1 MEVLNALVPE
11 KLLTLIL
18 ALVMS
23 VNMSGCRG
31 TVDATD
37 TKLASSTVTSE
48 QTVTTAQKIKD
59 YNDTDSKDGL
69 PGKMS
74 VDDLQSGIRINNNS
88 IKFGLPT
95 TIHEIISVDNRLS
108 YKAHDNYGNVEDY
121 FNNCNGK
128 ARYDIYYDDLYIL
141 HVIINQ
147 DNYSGDLENT
157 EVSSISGGFYNKDID
172 PAETDI
178 SFFSTL
184 SLESDYN
191 DIISY
196 LGTPDTIFDY
206 NMKYNFSYNGTS
218 YFIEFN
224 YDSLDFSTSPAK
236 LLGIYIVTK
245 RS

>member
-1 MEVLNALVPE
+1 MEVLAEIPRQLVEYYKFKNLDPE
-11 KLLTLIL
+11 KLNNLRKRKN
-18 ALVMS
+18 
-23 VNMSGCRG
+23 VNI
-31 TVDATD
+31 
-37 TKLASSTVTSE
+37 KSS
-48 QTVTTAQKIKD
+48 
-59 YNDTDSKDGL
+59 NN
-69 PGKMS
+69 
-74 VDDLQSGIRINNNS
+74 INNNNFNDINNNINS
-88 IKFGLPT
+88 INN
-95 TIHEIISVDNRLS
+95 IHFNDNFDINNKIINNNLKSN
-108 YKAHDNYGNVEDY
+108 NGN